1 MPRTNPSPSPIL
13 KVRGVPVTL
22 IDYHYDGA
30 GVCWVSVRTRDGSR
44 PFEHRCARSDPEET
58 PYPEFV
64 MTDWG
69 TVRKEEITRE

>member
-30 GVCWVSVRTRDGSR
+30 GVCWVSVQTLDGSH
-44 PFEHRCARSDPEET
+44 PFREPCSKPPYWVQSNGTTVKATDIT
-58 PYPEFV
+58 PCFE
-64 MTDWG
+64 
-69 TVRKEEITRE
+69 